1 MPIAKTIT
9 DKRKQIL
16 QISRQYGVSNIRV
29 FGSMVRND
37 AADGSD
43 IDFLVDLA
51 PDRDLF
57 DLGALLMDMQELFNK
72 KVDIVT
78 EKALH
83 NRRIR
88 EQILGEAIP
97 L

>member
-16 QISRQYGVSNIRV
+16 HLSRQYGASNIRV
-29 FGSMVRND
+29 FGSMVRDDAIND
-37 AADGSD
+37 SD

-51 PDRDLF
+51 PDKDLF
-57 DLGALLMDMQELFNK
+57 DLGALLMDMQELFNR

-78 EKALH
+78 ERALH
-83 NRRIR
+83 NHRIR
-88 EQILGEAIP
+88 EQILSEAIP